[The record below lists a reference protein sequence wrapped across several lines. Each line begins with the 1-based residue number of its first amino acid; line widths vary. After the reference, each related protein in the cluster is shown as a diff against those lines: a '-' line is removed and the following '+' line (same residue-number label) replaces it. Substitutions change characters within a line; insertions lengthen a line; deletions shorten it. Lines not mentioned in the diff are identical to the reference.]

1 MDFTHNWFMEAYGI
15 LINSSNDSGR
25 IPLSELKIFQQEFGL
40 IGSFA
45 EFVNIVYA
53 INDVYSEYKQKEDQK
68 ELAKIG

>member
-1 MDFTHNWFMEAYGI
+1 MEAYGI